1 MMECCSKDPF
11 CQEREEEEIRRE
23 TIDGREGAETKGSTT
38 QSCETFFMQCAAFMI
53 AMAKQ
58 NAISRAA
65 ELEQVQSFV

>member
-1 MMECCSKDPF
+1 
-11 CQEREEEEIRRE
+11 
-23 TIDGREGAETKGSTT
+23 
-38 QSCETFFMQCAAFMI
+38 MQCAAFMI